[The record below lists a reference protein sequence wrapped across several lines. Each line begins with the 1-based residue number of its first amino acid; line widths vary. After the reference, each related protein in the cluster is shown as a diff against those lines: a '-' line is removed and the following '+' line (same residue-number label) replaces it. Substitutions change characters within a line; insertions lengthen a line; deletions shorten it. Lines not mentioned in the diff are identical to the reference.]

1 MHTYMHAYFS
11 ASAHLYVGIY
21 VKKLLVDVSLIS
33 HDLSKPLSSLAASV
47 FIHHRDAPTEPGP
60 NTDPGWA
67 SRRAARG
74 GGGGIEQLR
83 AKWALGMRGFR
94 LLSWSCLLQL
104 CLSSDVRD
112 VFRGVCSSVQALV
125 WLQNRRAVLCE

>member
-74 GGGGIEQLR
+74 GG
-83 AKWALGMRGFR
+83 
-94 LLSWSCLLQL
+94 
-104 CLSSDVRD
+104 
-112 VFRGVCSSVQALV
+112 
-125 WLQNRRAVLCE
+125 AVLSNCGPNGPWECVGFGSCHGLASYSCASAVMYVTSSEGCAPLYRR

>member
-1 MHTYMHAYFS
+1 MHTYVHAYIHAHLS
-11 ASAHLYVGIY
+11 ACARLYVGIY

-33 HDLSKPLSSLAASV
+33 HDLSRPLSSLAASV
-47 FIHHRDAPTEPGP
+47 FIHHRDTPTEPGP

-83 AKWALGMRGFR
+83 AKGALGMRGFR
-94 LLSWSCLLQL
+94 
-104 CLSSDVRD
+104 V
-112 VFRGVCSSVQALV
+112 
-125 WLQNRRAVLCE
+125 